1 MQLHSFLIR
10 LCKNKAR
17 VEVFHV
23 LLTIC
28 SLQLFHFLL
37 QEPAPTLHDGPQQDK
52 SRQKS
57 RPAKNIK
64 YGQTTSCF
72 SDYSSPKLLT
82 FSRGPTDDSPQQ
94 DDSYIHQLL
103 SLPLSLE

>member
-57 RPAKNIK
+57 RPAKNMARQHPAFQIILRRN
-64 YGQTTSCF
+64 C
-72 SDYSSPKLLT
+72 
-82 FSRGPTDDSPQQ
+82 
-94 DDSYIHQLL
+94 
-103 SLPLSLE
+103 